1 MWRPLTP
8 HGSSC
13 LSVVFTESWLGG
25 GRMTVTEGTELELP
39 QVWNLTLRLIT
50 CLSQAPPSPVNLS
63 TLWLPPLSH
72 E

>member
-1 MWRPLTP
+1 
-8 HGSSC
+8 
-13 LSVVFTESWLGG
+13 
-25 GRMTVTEGTELELP
+25 MTVMEGAELELP